1 MARPLRLLNASI
13 TGSSVSLDRG
23 SNASFD
29 SINVVENVGFD
40 DQTPENA
47 YDKLQRNERV
57 NFAAETRQ
65 NDIYDDV
72 GPKSWSQPNSKMS
85 SKTPSRGNH
94 RSGIGR
100 AIRYLLIFL
109 IIFVAIVAMLL
120 SIMLMLGK
128 LGPKCACKKSGS
140 SQSPIIGEVNQ
151 RKDLNTSDPNVPQ
164 STFNLDMSPFYDIL
178 DDLKANVTSLRK
190 QAESVMTESET
201 NKGALVTI
209 WTEFSIIEAA
219 INKFSNRLDSA
230 IDHVNQT
237 VHALNPDHSS
247 VFTQIRTLNSTLNNE
262 LTKIK
267 QTSEQK
273 NHAINSETNSMNSSL
288 AEKAASKLSSPG
300 PVGDQGSNGFKGPPG
315 IKGSTGS
322 QGAKGDVGSKG
333 QRGDIGSPGDKG
345 SKGSVGSKG
354 SPGAQGSNGLTGQVG
369 NKGSK
374 GNRGEPGLQGIG
386 NFSWCKVKK
395 DSAALTDINQGNDEA
410 AVTDTESLKVISAT
424 CSTDTGQEYNLQATK
439 VSSNPDLYKY
449 SCICKATAPSNV
461 NCILYYMECPIYPP

>member
-1 MARPLRLLNASI
+1 MDAECPPSSAAKYNRQFPKHTSRADSTSSYVVLRGGETTTPKQGINLLNSEVKAAKQQKTVKKQEERRRKSRRRSVGRDQNGNQVERRALECSSRLCIHRLLQFLVLLF
-13 TGSSVSLDRG
+13 SV
-23 SNASFD
+23 
-29 SINVVENVGFD
+29 
-40 DQTPENA
+40 
-47 YDKLQRNERV
+47 
-57 NFAAETRQ
+57 AA
-65 NDIYDDV
+65 
-72 GPKSWSQPNSKMS
+72 
-85 SKTPSRGNH
+85 
-94 RSGIGR
+94 
-100 AIRYLLIFL
+100 L
-109 IIFVAIVAMLL
+109 AIV
-120 SIMLMLGK
+120 ILMVFGILWPGRC
-128 LGPKCACKKSGS
+128 PCNRTGS